1 MRSVV
6 KRLIKKREQPRER
19 RDAHPGKRK
28 KLQKKKKRGIGS
40 YRNILRDYYCV
51 RWAMK
56 VKRRQKTTGRWL
68 LRDWTGARPAVTNF
82 PSFIPYCHA
91 MPCTACC
98 PPLSDS
104 SKSMTW
110 IDDFHSFSFFCFLF
124 VPQVPNIFDQKE
136 KKYTKKRKRKSNW
149 NMMFSPHYVRRLY
162 STFVL
167 YNQEAANCPRIL
179 IWLCVCCASPGR
191 PFSFFVFLF
200 HSSFPLDC
208 LVRDYTTNSTSDHLR
223 NGTVRT
229 VMREE
234 FHFEKDFDFK
244 KMIPSA
250 LHFQD

>member
-1 MRSVV
+1 
-6 KRLIKKREQPRER
+6 
-19 RDAHPGKRK
+19 
-28 KLQKKKKRGIGS
+28 
-40 YRNILRDYYCV
+40 
-51 RWAMK
+51 MK

-136 KKYTKKRKRKSNW
+136 KKNTKKRKRKSNW

-179 IWLCVCCASPGR
+179 IWLCVCPGR
-191 PFSFFVFLF
+191 PFSFFAFF
-200 HSSFPLDC
+200 FYSFPLDFWC
-208 LVRDYTTNSTSDHLR
+208 ATIPRIPHR
-223 NGTVRT
+223 IICGTVQ
-229 VMREE
+229 
-234 FHFEKDFDFK
+234 FERRWEKNFTLK
-244 KMIPSA
+244 KILILKKWSRQRCISKIS
-250 LHFQD
+250 H